1 MFKHADR
8 AEFRSPAHI
17 FLGLAGVVAV
27 VWLASKLAPLFILQ
41 DFSIYWRATK
51 EWLHGANPYD
61 LPPHTQYVSGEFGGL
76 DRLVSTLKVWSPPT
90 FLLAMVPFSISS
102 LEFGKSLYLSLVILT
117 TWGWLALTYRSICD
131 AYALKGVL
139 PTLAGAFL
147 ALLIFPWS
155 PTIDML
161 RWGGMS
167 VLSSM
172 AFLIIAYSSS
182 LSTGAWTVVFI
193 LFSLKPHP
201 AALAVLALILII
213 SPKERLQLLG
223 GAGLALLVA
232 LTPLLSQTSLI
243 QLYNSLPFDVVNDY
257 RHATDTLSGI
267 LLGLGSTTLIAT
279 IVSAGCCAVSL
290 VLTKRASRG
299 VADRPRKLALIMLI
313 TPLSTYFA
321 PYAWQHDYVICGGFL
336 WASFALFPK
345 GWSAH
350 SIVIVMAILSNMTIV
365 AERGLLSCPGVLS
378 KNLTMMWS
386 LTSLGLL
393 YWISVRTSVDNLQ
406 SR

>member
-51 EWLHGANPYD
+51 EWLGGGNPYD
-61 LPPHTQYVSGEFGGL
+61 LPPHTQYVSGDLGGL
-76 DRLVSTLKVWSPPT
+76 DRLVTTLKVWSPPT

-117 TWGWLALTYRSICD
+117 TWGWLALTYRSICE

-139 PTLAGAFL
+139 PTLAGAFI
-147 ALLIFPWS
+147 ALLVFPWS

-167 VLSSM
+167 LLSSL
-172 AFLIIAYSSS
+172 AFLIIASSPA
-182 LSTGAWTVVFI
+182 LSTRAWTVIFI

-201 AALAVLALILII
+201 AALAVLTLLVII
-213 SPKERLQLLG
+213 SPKERLQILG

-257 RHATDTLSGI
+257 RVVTDTLSGK

-279 IVSAGCCAVSL
+279 IVSAGYWAVSL

-299 VADRPRKLALIMLI
+299 VPDRPHKLALIMLI

-336 WASFALFPK
+336 WACFVLCPK
-345 GWSAH
+345 GWGAH
-350 SIVIVMAILSNMTIV
+350 CIIVVMAILSNITIV
-365 AERGLLSCPGVLS
+365 AERGPLSCPGVLL
-378 KNLTMMWS
+378 KNLTMMWPLAS
-386 LTSLGLL
+386 LALL
-393 YWISVRTSVDNLQ
+393 YWISFRTSVGNLQ

>member
-61 LPPHTQYVSGEFGGL
+61 LPPHTQYVSGEFGEL

-131 AYALKGVL
+131 AYALKGVI

-161 RWGGMS
+161 RWGGVS

-193 LFSLKPHP
+193 LFFS
-201 AALAVLALILII
+201 
-213 SPKERLQLLG
+213 E
-223 GAGLALLVA
+223 
-232 LTPLLSQTSLI
+232 TSSCSARCART
-243 QLYNSLPFDVVNDY
+243 YFDNQP
-257 RHATDTLSGI
+257 
-267 LLGLGSTTLIAT
+267 
-279 IVSAGCCAVSL
+279 
-290 VLTKRASRG
+290 KRAAAATRRSG
-299 VADRPRKLALIMLI
+299 LSASC
-313 TPLSTYFA
+313 STYA
-321 PYAWQHDYVICGGFL
+321 PAFSDLVDSTLQ
-336 WASFALFPK
+336 FP
-345 GWSAH
+345 AF
-350 SIVIVMAILSNMTIV
+350 
-365 AERGLLSCPGVLS
+365 
-378 KNLTMMWS
+378 
-386 LTSLGLL
+386 
-393 YWISVRTSVDNLQ
+393 
-406 SR
+406 